1 MKRTLLALAVVLAPA
16 CGHSDADPNLVLQDE
31 ASDEAWRAIVDAV
44 DHDLTTESEPDSA
57 HLTTPA
63 GGAVIPASPPFT
75 FTWALPAQRP
85 GPRHGV
91 DDGEFVWLHLEG
103 GGLQPAIDVVSITT
117 TSWTPD
123 ADLWARIA
131 ATTGPVSVTI
141 TNAFMVDGIVMDGPF
156 RSATPTTTFTM
167 QGT

>member
-1 MKRTLLALAVVLAPA
+1 M
-16 CGHSDADPNLVLQDE
+16 LQ
-31 ASDEAWRAIVDAV
+31 A
-44 DHDLTTESEPDSA
+44 
-57 HLTTPA
+57 TPA
-63 GGAVIPASPPFT
+63 AT

-103 GGLQPAIDVVSITT
+103 GGLQPGIDVVSIGT

-123 ADLWARIA
+123 ADLWARISA
-131 ATTGPVSVTI
+131 ATGSISVTI

-156 RSATPTTTFTM
+156 RPTMATTTFTM